1 MDHSVIIERLSILL
15 HRQYNCLK
23 DIQQVTRDLDNAIER
38 EDGYS
43 AEIILDE
50 RQDAMQ
56 KLDQARQDLRDF
68 GENHPEVQSV
78 INRIILTDPDNIL
91 IEEEDEIILK
101 TLRLKN
107 IELLRSLK
115 LQDKVLNKKIAKD
128 QSVY

>member
-1 MDHSVIIERLSILL
+1 MDTSVIVERLSILL

-23 DIQQVTRDLDNAIER
+23 DIQQVTLDLDNAIER

-50 RQDAMQ
+50 RQDAIL
-56 KLDQARQDLRDF
+56 KLDQARQDLLDY
-68 GENHPEVQSV
+68 GENHPEVRSV
-78 INRIILTDPDNIL
+78 IARLILSDPEHIL
-91 IEEEDEIILK
+91 IEDEQENLIK
-101 TLRLKN
+101 SLRLKN

-128 QSVY
+128 RSVY

>member
-23 DIQQVTRDLDNAIER
+23 DIQHISADLENALQR
-38 EDGYS
+38 QDGYS
-43 AEIILDE
+43 AELILDE
-50 RQDAMQ
+50 RQDALL
-56 KLDQARQDLRDF
+56 KLDQSRQELLDF
-68 GENHPEVQSV
+68 GEDTLEARPFIERLILPE
-78 INRIILTDPDNIL
+78 PDQMIFQD
-91 IEEEDEIILK
+91 EDEEQIK

-115 LQDKVLNKKIAKD
+115 IQDKVLNKIVTKD

>member
-50 RQDAMQ
+50 RQDAIL
-56 KLDQARQDLRDF
+56 KLDQARQDLLDY
-68 GENHPEVQSV
+68 GENHLEAQP
-78 INRIILTDPDNIL
+78 IIARLILSDPDNIL
-91 IEEEDEIILK
+91 IEDENETIIK
-101 TLRLKN
+101 SLRLKN

>member
-1 MDHSVIIERLSILL
+1 MDHSVIIERLSIFL

-23 DIQQVTRDLDNAIER
+23 DIQQVTMDLDNAIER
-38 EDGYS
+38 QDGYS

-50 RQDAMQ
+50 RQDAIL
-56 KLDQARQDLRDF
+56 KLDQARQDLLDY
-68 GENHPEVQSV
+68 GENHLEAQP
-78 INRIILTDPDNIL
+78 IIARLILSDPDNIL
-91 IEEEDEIILK
+91 IEDENETIIK
-101 TLRLKN
+101 SLRLKN

>member
-1 MDHSVIIERLSILL
+1 MDHSVIIERLSIFL

-23 DIQQVTRDLDNAIER
+23 DIQQVTMDLDNAIER
-38 EDGYS
+38 QDGYS

-78 INRIILTDPDNIL
+78 INRLILTDPDNIL

-115 LQDKVLNKKIAKD
+115 LQDKILNKKIAKD

>member
-1 MDHSVIIERLSILL
+1 M
-15 HRQYNCLK
+15 
-23 DIQQVTRDLDNAIER
+23 DLDNAIER
-38 EDGYS
+38 QDGYS

-56 KLDQARQDLRDF
+56 KLDQARQELRDF

-78 INRIILTDPDNIL
+78 INRLILTDPDNIL

-115 LQDKVLNKKIAKD
+115 LQDKILNKKIAKD